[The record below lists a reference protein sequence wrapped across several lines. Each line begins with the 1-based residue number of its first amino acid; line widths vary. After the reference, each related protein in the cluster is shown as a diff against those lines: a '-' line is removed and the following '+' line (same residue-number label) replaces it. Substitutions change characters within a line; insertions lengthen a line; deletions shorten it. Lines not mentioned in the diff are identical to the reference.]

1 MLFLLLG
8 AGYLIDPMLAHYLR
22 RFAGNYLNSVGMRCE
37 TVGLAMSEKRTS
49 FSCCLYLTALRDHI
63 FSHRQQE
70 SSNRGGVSDL
80 AVTY

>member
-37 TVGLAMSEKRTS
+37 TVGLAMSEKRTLW
-49 FSCCLYLTALRDHI
+49 FSANGSI
-63 FSHRQQE
+63 FESHLD
-70 SSNRGGVSDL
+70 SIWNISL
-80 AVTY
+80 K